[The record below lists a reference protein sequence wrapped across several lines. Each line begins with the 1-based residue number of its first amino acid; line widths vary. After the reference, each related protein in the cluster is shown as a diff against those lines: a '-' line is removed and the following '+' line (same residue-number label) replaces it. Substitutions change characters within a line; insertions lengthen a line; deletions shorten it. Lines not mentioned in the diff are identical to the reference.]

1 MGQSNGKGTK
11 MFIEKETIDRVSQ
24 LAERKDD
31 IGDLAVVIW
40 HLLQMHQPVGPY
52 PRPEHPD
59 FGKAG
64 P

>member
-1 MGQSNGKGTK
+1 